1 MVCRPCRVPP
11 GARAAES
18 DPARGVEP
26 AYVCLERE
34 RVLAFLY
41 LKVEDQREP
50 YHDIAPAFA
59 PKKRLKIGT
68 LKVELNG
75 FKLGERLLK
84 VVFDN
89 ALVQRVDEIYVT
101 IFPRSILK
109 TPGSKRVDSS
119 NIFWGSRSDMR
130 SRLVRCGST
139 APPSVLSN
147 SSGCGRRSHSS
158 ICPRLSRRR
167 PAETR

>member
-1 MVCRPCRVPP
+1 VVCRPCRVPP

-84 VVFDN
+84 VVFDD

-109 TPGSKRVDSS
+109 TPEIEEGRFFQYFLGKPVGYAIQIGKVRKYRVP
-119 NIFWGSRSDMR
+119 FCPVEQLG
-130 SRLVRCGST
+130 VR
-139 APPSVLSN
+139 PPQSFVYL
-147 SSGCGRRSHSS
+147 
-158 ICPRLSRRR
+158 
-167 PAETR
+167 PAAVTS